1 VRRKTLGTLAMN
13 DEKLLKLSYELD
25 DTLTKLCIEYQ
36 ISPLLLASVTVAR
49 LMLMADH
56 SEAGEDFRKLLDS
69 CAEQPL
75 RKLSDEQ
82 KIKVH

>member
-1 VRRKTLGTLAMN
+1 MN
-13 DEKLLKLSYELD
+13 DEQLTKLSYELD

-36 ISPLLLASVTVAR
+36 ISPLLLSSVTVAR

-69 CAEQPL
+69 CSNQPL
-75 RKLSDEQ
+75 RKEIQ
-82 KIKVH
+82 QVKVH